1 MFHLARR
8 IPTSAK
14 AADAACTAKGLATT
28 GIATMARGKAVALR
42 VAGLPPFWTKPICAS
57 S

>member
-1 MFHLARR
+1 MFQPARSL
-8 IPTSAK
+8 PTRAK
-14 AADAACTAKGLATT
+14 AADAVRAVMGLATT
-28 GIATMARGKAVALR
+28 DIAITAIGKAVALR